1 MMLRSFLAA
10 TAIIAALSVS
20 TATAQTT
27 DQTQEQTDQTISGDR
42 IVRSVTMEDVRE
54 ITASFGHTVIQD
66 MPERNGAVLQTPNGF
81 KYMILLKVCNETTA
95 CEGVLIGSIHDVPE
109 GTTWQILNQADM
121 QMDAFG
127 LYIANDQLIVD
138 RYMILSGGVRVESF
152 AHEIGTLVAA
162 APVLVQSIGQLA
174 SNAAG

>member
-1 MMLRSFLAA
+1 MMLKSFLAA
-10 TAIIAALSVS
+10 TAVTAALSVS

-27 DQTQEQTDQTISGDR
+27 ETTDQQVSADR
-42 IVRSVTMEDVRE
+42 IVRSVTMEDVRA
-54 ITASFGHTVIQD
+54 ITASYGHTVVEE
-66 MPERNGAVLQTPNGF
+66 MPARNGVVMQTPNGF
-81 KYMILLKVCNETTA
+81 KYLILLKVCNETAA

-121 QMDAFG
+121 QVDAFG

-174 SNAAG
+174 ANAAG

>member
-1 MMLRSFLAA
+1 MMLKSIFAA
-10 TAIIAALSVS
+10 TAVIATLS
-20 TATAQTT
+20 AIPGHAQTT
-27 DQTQEQTDQTISGDR
+27 DQTAQQISPDR
-42 IVRSVTMEDVRE
+42 IVRSVTIDDIRA
-54 ITASFGHTVIQD
+54 ITASYGHTIVQD
-66 MPERNGAVLQTPNGF
+66 MPERNGMLMETPNGF

-95 CEGVLIGSIHDVPE
+95 CEGVLIGSIHALPE

-174 SNAAG
+174 SAASG